1 MTDRA
6 RLPFRRIAPALL
18 ALAAALAVSG
28 CERDAQTAVAQTDDV
43 CGREC
48 LIGLLDRYLE
58 AVQSHDP
65 EMAPLAEDFRGTQ
78 NAVATMPGEGVWAS
92 VTDLG
97 QMQRRYADAET
108 GQALYVGLIG
118 QGDTTYLV
126 SLRIRAEAGRISEA
140 EWLMS
145 GPEQAPLFNPVG
157 FVANPPPDA
166 SIAPATSGETRDAA
180 IAAAQSYFDG
190 IEAGDAGAVAA
201 FEDCFR
207 IENGFWWVGRL
218 PDREP
223 VDPTLAQPGFDA
235 PFRPEPASC
244 VGGFADLPSSISVIA
259 DRRFLFDDQ
268 AGILWAGVVHQR
280 PLTAVNGAGDP
291 LPWSAVSN
299 LFDIE
304 DGRIRGIYSLRKDLP
319 ADVTGSGWAAQD

>member
-6 RLPFRRIAPALL
+6 IHHPRRSAPALL
-18 ALAAALAVSG
+18 ALVCALAVSG
-28 CERDAQTAVAQTDDV
+28 CDRGAEGDAAAGTDV

-58 AVQSHDP
+58 AVLAHDP
-65 EMAPLAEDFRGTQ
+65 EMAPLAADFRGTQ
-78 NAVATMPGEGVWAS
+78 NAAPSLPGEGVWAS

-97 QMQRRYADAET
+97 QLQRRYADPET

-118 QGDTTYLV
+118 QGDTPYLV
-126 SLRIRAEAGRISEA
+126 SLRIRVEAGRISEA
-140 EWLMS
+140 EWLTS
-145 GPEQAPLFNPVG
+145 GPEMASFYNPAG

-166 SIAPATSGETRDAA
+166 ATAPDASGETREAA

-190 IEAGDAGAVAA
+190 IEAGDASAVLAY
-201 FEDCFR
+201 EDCFR

-235 PFRPEPASC
+235 AFRPAPASC
-244 VGGFADLPSSISVIA
+244 IGGFADLPASFSGVA
-259 DRRFLFDDQ
+259 NRRFLFDEE
-268 AGILWAGVVHQR
+268 AGMVWTGAIYQR
-280 PLTAVNGAGDP
+280 PAGAVLGDGSP
-291 LPWSAVSN
+291 LPWSYVSN
-299 LFDIE
+299 LFRIE
-304 DGRIRGIYSLRKDLP
+304 DGRIRGIYSLTAFLP
-319 ADVTGSGWAAQD
+319 EDITASGWPDQS